1 MTKSVARCGYTGED
15 GVELSCPAD
24 QTQALAEVTKYQTQ
38 ALAEVIADQT
48 QALAEVTKCQTKA
61 LADVIED
68 QTQAFAEVTKKTH
81 TAPPATRQLIFQTA

>member
-24 QTQALAEVTKYQTQ
+24 QTQALAEVTK
-38 ALAEVIADQT
+38 
-48 QALAEVTKCQTKA
+48 CQTKA
-61 LADVIED
+61 LAEVIED